1 MSVSQP
7 GNQCWLKLNLK
18 LNNTRAII
26 IKKKLLFVIQKLC
39 TAQKIKKRFS
49 KKSFP
54 AGNCDVYRSN
64 SCYLLVIVCKALG
77 QDILVKKVIKTFQQ
91 LVSS

>member
-1 MSVSQP
+1 MHSP
-7 GNQCWLKLNLK
+7 ED
-18 LNNTRAII
+18 
-26 IKKKLLFVIQKLC
+26 
-39 TAQKIKKRFS
+39 KKRFS